1 MAPRVDV
8 QYVEYY
14 TAGSAA
20 RRVMPVSVFPAG
32 ILPKIKKRK
41 VQRIYVDPVAALG
54 IVVAVCM
61 LIMMSVGISRLSLA
75 QQNTA
80 QMAEYVAQLQEENRA
95 LQEQYAAECD
105 MEAVDKT
112 ALALGMIPCEQAE
125 HISIQVEPPA
135 EEIQQV
141 SLWQRIGTF
150 LTGLFA

>member
-14 TAGSAA
+14 TSGSAA
-20 RRVMPVSVFPAG
+20 RRVMPAPVFPA
-32 ILPKIKKRK
+32 ITLPRIKKQK

-61 LIMMSVGISRLSLA
+61 LIMMSIGISRLSI
-75 QQNTA
+75 QQEKTA
-80 QMAEYVAQLQEENRA
+80 QMAEYVARLQEENRA

-105 MEAVDKT
+105 MEAVEKT
-112 ALALGMIPCEQAE
+112 ALALGMIPREQAE
-125 HISIQVEPPA
+125 HISIQVELPA

>member
-8 QYVEYY
+8 QYVKYY
-14 TAGSAA
+14 TSGSAA

-32 ILPKIKKRK
+32 ILPKIKKHK

-61 LIMMSVGISRLSLA
+61 LIMMSVGISRLSI
-75 QQNTA
+75 QQEKTA

-95 LQEQYAAECD
+95 LQDQYAAECD
-105 MEAVDKT
+105 MEAVEKT
-112 ALALGMIPCEQAE
+112 ALALGMIPREQAE
-125 HISIQVEPPA
+125 HISIQVELPA
-135 EEIQQV
+135 EEMQQV